1 MVHTGV
7 GGGAQFTRVS
17 PGSSQRAAT
26 GSSGH
31 AHTNLRTAGD
41 SSVTPAEDVQ
51 EAVANT
57 GI

>member
-7 GGGAQFTRVS
+7 GGGAQFAGVS
-17 PGSSQRAAT
+17 PGSSQGAAT
-26 GSSGH
+26 GSSSH
-31 AHTNLRTAGD
+31 AHSDLRTAGD
-41 SSVTPAEDVQ
+41 SSVTTGKDVQ